1 MGHSMYFEVMR
12 EMTVSADFGK
22 VSVRV
27 SARVSVR
34 VRVSADFGKVLT
46 PGTLTPTL
54 TLTL

>member
-1 MGHSMYFEVMR
+1 MYFEVMR

-22 VSVRV
+22 VKV
-27 SARVSVR
+27 RVSVR